1 MLAFIG
7 LCVVGGIAIITVA
20 FLFFWA
26 LGLFS
31 W

>member
-7 LCVVGGIAIITVA
+7 LCVVGGIAIIVIA
-20 FLFFWA
+20 MLFFWL

>member
-7 LCVVGGIAIITVA
+7 LCVVGGIAIIAVA
-20 FLFFWA
+20 MLFFWL